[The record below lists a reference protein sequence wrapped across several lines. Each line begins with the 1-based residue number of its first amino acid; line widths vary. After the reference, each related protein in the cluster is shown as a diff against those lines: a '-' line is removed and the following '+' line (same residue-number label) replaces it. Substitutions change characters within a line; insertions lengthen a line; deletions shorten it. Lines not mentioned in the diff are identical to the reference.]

1 MQTIST
7 LTFEMFLPLQQT
19 FRQQLR
25 CITFIPLLKIIELSL
40 TLTSNYYLVLEV
52 LSDEYFTKMLNYLSH

>member
-52 LSDEYFTKMLNYLSH
+52 F